1 MNRKIKYDVFISYK
15 RRGGTPWAE
24 LLFLALAKIKKKR
37 VFIDR
42 DGLGGGTFKKWKT
55 AINEAIESSANVIVV
70 VFPGIQDV
78 IKDKDDFFIA
88 EIAKALNEKDQ
99 RKLNIIPFY
108 VDGLSSQVI
117 QSDDKYESLPSEV
130 KEITSRDYNDVSFDS
145 KYPDAWIDYLVSRVL
160 IPEDNILEEYCY
172 RVQVNAYGKTT
183 VYNELVRSDNKS
195 KGIKLKKGADT
206 SYWIEKKGGSL
217 RLRFEDGENNQDSAY
232 IVTIDTKDQ
241 SMSKIPSVNSV
252 YYNIKDGSFPAAD
265 GIFDMVGDTIFLTID
280 WSVIDFYRSLERS
293 FPHKDS
299 QYPPIDSLIN
309 AYQPKVVERAE
320 IIH

>member
-1 MNRKIKYDVFISYK
+1 MKRKIKYDVFISYK

-117 QSDDKYESLPSEV
+117 QSDDQYEWLPSEV

-145 KYPDAWIDYLVSRVL
+145 KYPDAWVDYLVSKVL
-160 IPEDNILEEYCY
+160 ISEDDILEEYCY
-172 RVQVNAYGKTT
+172 RVQVNAYGKIT
-183 VYNELVRSDNKS
+183 VYNELVSSGNKS
-195 KGIKLKKGADT
+195 KGRKLNKGTDT
-206 SYWIEKKGGSL
+206 SYWIEKNGGFLS
-217 RLRFEDGENNQDSAY
+217 LRFEDGENQYPSY
-232 IVTIDTKDQ
+232 IVTIDTIDQ
-241 SMSKIPSVNSV
+241 TMSKIPRENSV
-252 YYNIKDGSFPAAD
+252 HYNIKDGSFHAVD
-265 GIFDMVGDTIFLTID
+265 GIFKMVGDTIFLTID